1 MLNLYMHCEGAQT
14 NDDNNNNNNNNNNR
28 NNRNNRNN
36 GVIITITF
44 IIVNHHYHQH
54 RHRQLSTWSWPII
67 VNHHYQS
74 SLPSSSSIIIINHHY
89 LHHRQS
95 SLSTSSSI
103 IIIIIIT
110 MGSVDMVISIVIV
123 IIIIRSIATS
133 TVCVCVCV
141 CVRVTYASRLRVCAR
156 QCGRLCLCVF
166 EFVNP
171 RGRTSFAVASLPKSY
186 RDRHCNKDGIVCNSV
201 CYKPSTVGG
210 TRVSRPMS
218 ASERQ
223 ARQARASRPMS
234 SSERSQ
240 MCKGVRS
247 KQCTCATWSTA
258 DRRSAASKNS
268 KIGELQPLTYVS
280 ISRT

>member
-1 MLNLYMHCEGAQT
+1 M
-14 NDDNNNNNNNNNNR
+14 
-28 NNRNNRNN
+28 
-36 GVIITITF
+36 
-44 IIVNHHYHQH
+44 
-54 RHRQLSTWSWPII
+54 
-67 VNHHYQS
+67 
-74 SLPSSSSIIIINHHY
+74 
-89 LHHRQS
+89 
-95 SLSTSSSI
+95 
-103 IIIIIIT
+103 
-110 MGSVDMVISIVIV
+110 
-123 IIIIRSIATS
+123 
-133 TVCVCVCV
+133 CVCV

-166 EFVNP
+166 EFVSP

-258 DRRSAASKNS
+258 DKRSAASKNS